1 MAMNSSD
8 VGLIAFQKFLEVLRT
23 GHVKSLAEY
32 TQNFRAEPFVLVDSE
47 CVFLEEMF
55 DVMQSLQSQYAAYYL
70 LAMSAMTTIGNV
82 QVAQHMSKLNPSR
95 STLDAAVGTATAGGG
110 LLIARESFTDH
121 LPTVRRMLGTSNSPR
136 GVENEGDT
144 LIAGVGRDAVKEIRE
159 LSNLAVGKIIS
170 AEIVD
175 GKTKVTVPLA
185 IRLIATS
192 LTSESVVHN
201 LTGGMA
207 ETGFWERLSRYKAG
221 LLTLNDMLFCSDLVK
236 AKRKALLD
244 DEEGLVRNI
253 LGRQNSNKLAGL
265 LSLNPSVGTYSNM
278 AVITETTARQLEIA
292 MAGKSLKD
300 FKAREKLFDNT
311 AMLILAV
318 VDRQWKRVTF
328 YHQSI
333 ARPLETSFRDLKASN
348 KGSGPDVADI
358 LNAYRLG
365 TTPTL

>member
-8 VGLIAFQKFLEVLRT
+8 VGLLAFQKFLDVLRT

-55 DVMQSLQSQYAAYYL
+55 DVMQSLQSQFAAYYL
-70 LAMSAMTTIGNV
+70 LAMSALTTIGNV
-82 QVAQHMSKLNPSR
+82 QVAQHMSRLNPSR
-95 STLDAAVGTATAGGG
+95 SSLDAAVGTASVGGG
-110 LLIARESFTDH
+110 YLIAKESFKDS
-121 LPTVRRMLGTSNSPR
+121 LPTLRNMLGTSNSPKDSETH
-136 GVENEGDT
+136 VDT
-144 LIAGVGRDAVKEIRE
+144 ITAGSGRDAVKEIKE
-159 LSNLAVGKIIS
+159 LSNLSVGKIINC
-170 AEIVD
+170 EIVD
-175 GKTKVTVPLA
+175 GQSRVTIPLA

-192 LTSESVVHN
+192 MTSESVVHS

-236 AKRKALLD
+236 AKRKALMED
-244 DEEGLVRNI
+244 DEGIVRNI
-253 LGRQNSNKLAGL
+253 MSRGNSNKLAGL

-278 AVITETTARQLEIA
+278 AVITETTAKQLEIA
-292 MAGKSLKD
+292 MSGKSLKD
-300 FKAREKLFDNT
+300 FKARERLFDNT

-318 VDRQWKRVTF
+318 VDRNWKRVTF

-365 TTPTL
+365 ATPTL